1 MRRDVRLRLARRLSS
16 CLIIVG
22 GIVLSY
28 PLWSAGYASVQQTRL
43 QSTYAEEER
52 AFLQLARR
60 NALQQAAAEPSV
72 RMSHLA
78 ELFADRVVAGQAIGR
93 LRIARLGLNRVVLQG
108 RARNPESASDPDQ
121 ALLRS
126 GPVHYANTPLPGQGQ
141 PVAIAGHRT
150 TYGAPFL
157 HLDRLRRGDRLTLV
171 TPYGSFFYRVAK
183 RTVTRPADTSVLRD
197 RGYDLVLTTCH
208 PPYSAA
214 KRLVLWAQLE
224 RFAFR

>member
-22 GIVLSY
+22 GLVLAY

-43 QSTYAEEER
+43 ESAYVQEER
-52 AFLQLARR
+52 AFWQLARR
-60 NALQQAAAEPSV
+60 KALQQAAAEPTV
-72 RMSHLA
+72 RMARLA
-78 ELFADRVVAGQAIGR
+78 GLFADRVAAGEPIGR
-93 LRIARLGLNRVVLQG
+93 LRIPRLGLNRVVVQG
-108 RARNPESASDPDQ
+108 RSRGHGSASDPDQ

-141 PVAIAGHRT
+141 PVAVAAHRT

-171 TPYGSFFYRVAK
+171 TPYGRFVYRVVK
-183 RTVTRPADTSVLRD
+183 RTVTRPSDTTVLRD

-214 KRLVLWAQLE
+214 RRLVLWAKLK